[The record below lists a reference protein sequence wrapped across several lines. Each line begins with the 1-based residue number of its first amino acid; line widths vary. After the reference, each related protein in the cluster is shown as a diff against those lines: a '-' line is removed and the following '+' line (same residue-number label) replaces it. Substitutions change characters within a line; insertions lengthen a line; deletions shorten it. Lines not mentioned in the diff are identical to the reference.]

1 MAEKVFRWIFIG
13 SGILFVVLC
22 IASAG
27 LVAYALIGGALLLNL
42 LQAAT
47 GGEPIQSIPYGWSDF
62 VGSPVFAL
70 LASVFAVCILSG
82 IGFFL
87 CKICRRSKLSHIRH

>member
-1 MAEKVFRWIFIG
+1 MSPAVMRKLAKPM
-13 SGILFVVLC
+13 LF
-22 IASAG
+22 SA
-27 LVAYALIGGALLLNL
+27 ALIWGTSFFIMKNALDN
-42 LQAAT
+42 
-47 GGEPIQSIPYGWSDF
+47 
-62 VGSPVFAL
+62 VPVFAL